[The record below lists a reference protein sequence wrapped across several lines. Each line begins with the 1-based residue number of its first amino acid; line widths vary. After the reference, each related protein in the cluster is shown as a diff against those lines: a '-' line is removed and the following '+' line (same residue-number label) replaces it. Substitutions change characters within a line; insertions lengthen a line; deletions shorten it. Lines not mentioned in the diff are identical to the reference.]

1 MGQSAVGRSMGKNT
15 VLCCLLLWG
24 AASGQLEE
32 GTGDGP
38 DGDVE
43 AATEMLAEVPEEMLA
58 EVPDEEV
65 DLVTVRTFLGIVKGK
80 KSETDQGRTYYKFL
94 GIPYAQP
101 PVDELRFLPPKPVNA
116 WGKLVATEDGPVCPQ
131 VNFLAGGG
139 FIGDEDCL
147 HLNIYTPS
155 LVSASNPFALKPVML
170 WIHGGGF
177 TIGSGTENEY
187 DPVLLLDKDVVVV
200 SINYRLGPLGFM
212 TFGNNKVVGN
222 MGLKDQNMA
231 IKWIKNYIRYF
242 GGDPKKIT
250 IFGES
255 AGGMS
260 VHAQVLSPFNHGL
273 LAGAIAQSGTLLY
286 KHLHTMRPGDER
298 FAIKAAVAFNC
309 TGMGLDDEMLRCLQD
324 VPVKDLIETTQQPLG
339 LPDSSDNIY
348 SWTPIVD
355 YFSYEPF
362 LPIQPLEALKKGI
375 YNHVPFMSGTTKDE
389 GSLFA
394 ILFYDKLA
402 EISENWGT
410 FFPSMIGFDKKH
422 SMEANIIKKYYTGD
436 DFSKENMQSI
446 INLFTDATFLSPDQ
460 KTVSLM
466 SEGRSP
472 VFNYQLT
479 YKGTNTAADLFGPAA
494 AEQDFGVFHGDD
506 LQYLFKSNQFVNLV
520 EEPTEE
526 DQKMT
531 ELMVTYWTNFAKYG
545 NPTPFKIVDASNW
558 TPVQPGKK
566 NYLDLQPEPVMKQN
580 LEPERMLFW
589 DRMLWS
595 PLEDGIDRRIILD
608 KVSKFL
614 KNYRKQNLSY

>member
-43 AATEMLAEVPEEMLA
+43 AATDMLGEVPEEMLV
-58 EVPDEEV
+58 EVPETED
-65 DLVTVRTFLGIVKGK
+65 DLVTVRTFLGIVKGNRFG
-80 KSETDQGRTYYKFL
+80 TDQGRTYYKFL

-116 WGKLVATEDGPVCPQ
+116 WGTLVATEDGPVCPQ

-187 DPVLLLDKDVVVV
+187 DPVLLLDEDVVVV
-200 SINYRLGPLGFM
+200 SINYRLGPLGIM

-255 AGGMS
+255 AVGMS

-273 LAGAIAQSGTLLY
+273 LAGAIAQSGTMLY
-286 KHLHTMRPGDER
+286 KQLHTKKPGDER
-298 FAIKAAVAFNC
+298 IAIKAAKAFNC
-309 TGMGLDDEMLRCLQD
+309 SSKGLDDEMLRCLQD
-324 VPVKDLIETTQQPLG
+324 IPVTDLIQTTLIPAFE
-339 LPDSSDNIY
+339 SDESDVSY
-348 SWTPIVD
+348 AWTPTVD

-375 YNHVPFMSGTTKDE
+375 YNHVPFMSGTVKDE
-389 GSLFA
+389 GSLNT
-394 ILFYDKLA
+394 LMLYSMLA
-402 EISENWGT
+402 EISENWGAVL
-410 FFPSMIGFDKKH
+410 SGI
-422 SMEANIIKKYYTGD
+422 TGTW
-436 DFSKENMQSI
+436 
-446 INLFTDATFLSPDQ
+446 L
-460 KTVSLM
+460 
-466 SEGRSP
+466 
-472 VFNYQLT
+472 
-479 YKGTNTAADLFGPAA
+479 
-494 AEQDFGVFHGDD
+494 
-506 LQYLFKSNQFVNLV
+506 
-520 EEPTEE
+520 
-526 DQKMT
+526 
-531 ELMVTYWTNFAKYG
+531 
-545 NPTPFKIVDASNW
+545 
-558 TPVQPGKK
+558 
-566 NYLDLQPEPVMKQN
+566 
-580 LEPERMLFW
+580 
-589 DRMLWS
+589 
-595 PLEDGIDRRIILD
+595 
-608 KVSKFL
+608 
-614 KNYRKQNLSY
+614 